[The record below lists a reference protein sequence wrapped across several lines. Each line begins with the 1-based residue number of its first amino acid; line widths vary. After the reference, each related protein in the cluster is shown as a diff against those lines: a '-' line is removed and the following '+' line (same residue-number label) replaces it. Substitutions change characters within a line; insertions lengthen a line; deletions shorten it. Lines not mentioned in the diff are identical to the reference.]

1 MHYPIK
7 IALGQNATIF
17 PKINRIAYNVFM
29 NKIDW
34 IFFDVGGVLIEDD
47 VFEETRR
54 SLLLRTL
61 RVLDSSI
68 TESNLD
74 EMMLKASSMTG
85 PINDNVLNLF
95 IRDKQKL
102 YIARNF
108 LAGRKNELNEAA
120 AENCVRKEAKIVLG
134 KLAKK
139 YQLGLIANQ
148 PTANKILLEEA
159 GVSKFLNHFL
169 VSQEH
174 GFGKPDLRYFQSVF
188 NATKANPQRSVMVD
202 NNIERGLHPAKRLK
216 MTTVWFNAHKK
227 EVPDDNNVD
236 FTVNNLQGL
245 LDLFC

>member
-1 MHYPIK
+1 M
-7 IALGQNATIF
+7 TIF
-17 PKINRIAYNVFM
+17 PKINSIAYNVFM
-29 NKIDW
+29 DKIDW

-61 RVLDSSI
+61 RVIDSSI
-68 TESNLD
+68 TQSNLD
-74 EMMLKASSMTG
+74 EMILKASSMTG

-108 LAGRKNELNEAA
+108 LAGRKNELNEVATQ
-120 AENCVRKEAKIVLG
+120 NCVRKEAKIVLG

-148 PTANKILLEEA
+148 PTANKNLLEEA
-159 GVSKFLNHFL
+159 GISKFLNHFL

-188 NATKANPQRSVMVD
+188 NATGANPESSAMVD
-202 NNIERGLHPAKRLK
+202 NNIERGLSPAKKLK
-216 MTTVWFNAHKK
+216 MTTVWYKNKNKADIASRDIDHTI
-227 EVPDDNNVD
+227 E
-236 FTVNNLQGL
+236 NLNEL
-245 LDLFC
+245 LDIF